1 MLLQDVDSLQRE
13 QWIELMRTAS
23 VGRLIFTEHA
33 LPAVH
38 LVDFR
43 WWRGDVVIRITD
55 ASVLSVVSRNQVVA
69 FEADTLGADLDRG
82 WSVTVVGH
90 CAVITEV
97 PDLIELCGMFSR
109 PSSGSRCDY
118 FVRIRSEMVSGRRI
132 ARKLGDDQIDDA
144 RCRGRDLRS
153 QARAVS
159 CVADVDREQHQS
171 VWNQVQSPTKRE
183 GLRHTKS
190 M

>member
-1 MLLQDVDSLQRE
+1 MLVQDVNSLQRE
-13 QWIELMRTAS
+13 QWIELMRTLS

-33 LPAVH
+33 LPAVQ

-43 WWRGDVVIRITD
+43 WWRGDVVIRMTD
-55 ASVLSVVSRNQVVA
+55 ASALSVVSRNHVVA
-69 FEADTLGADLDRG
+69 FEADAFDADLGRG

-90 CAVITEV
+90 CTVITEV
-97 PDLIELCGMFSR
+97 PDLIELCAMFSR
-109 PSSGSRCDY
+109 PWEGSRCDY

-132 ARKLGDDQIDDA
+132 ARELGDDQIDET

-159 CVADVDREQHQS
+159 CVADVDGEQHQS

-183 GLRHTKS
+183 GLRQTKS